1 MLVEKELAGLAPR
14 SETVITIGVF
24 DGVHSGHKYLLSK
37 LAEQSKNDKLISCVI
52 TFKQH
57 PQNLLNPQSRLPFLT
72 NLPQKTKLLRDE
84 GVQIIIALTF
94 TLELAQTSARQ
105 FIELLKRCLNMRSLI
120 LGPDFTLGRSQ
131 EGNVDLLRNL
141 SGDMDFE
148 LTVMPHLR
156 IDGEIVSST
165 AIRDALIKGDIK
177 KANKMLGRYFS
188 LEGRIIMGSGRGME
202 LGFPTANLDIE
213 TERALP
219 SDGIYATWAYLDS
232 KRYPS
237 VTNIGKRPTF
247 GEDDRTVE
255 VYIIGFEGNLYRQQ
269 LKIDII
275 ERLRDEQKFTTTLA
289 LQDQIADDVRQAE
302 ALLAQID
309 NK

>member
-1 MLVEKELAGLAPR
+1 MLLEKELAGLSPK
-14 SETVITIGVF
+14 SETVLTIGVF
-24 DGVHSGHKYLLSK
+24 DGVHSGHKYLLSD
-37 LAEQSKNDKLISCVI
+37 LIEQSKTDKLISGVI

-57 PQNLLNPQSRLPFLT
+57 PQRLLNPQFSPPFLT
-72 NLPQKTKLLRDE
+72 NLPQKIKLLRDE

-105 FIELLKRCLNMRSLI
+105 FIGLLQKYLKMRSLV

-131 EGNVDLLRNL
+131 EGNVDFLRNL
-141 SGDMDFE
+141 GGNMNFK
-148 LTVMPHLR
+148 LTVVPHLK

-177 KANKMLGRYFS
+177 KANQMLGRYFS
-188 LEGRIIMGSGRGME
+188 LEGRIITGSGRGTE

-213 TERALP
+213 TERAFP
-219 SDGIYATWAYLDS
+219 SDGIYATWAYIDNQ
-232 KRYPS
+232 RYPS

-247 GEDDRTVE
+247 GENERIVE
-255 VYIIGFEGNLYRQQ
+255 VYIIGFEGNLYRHQ

-275 ERLRDEQKFTTTLA
+275 EKLRDEQKFATTGA
-289 LQDQIADDVRQAE
+289 LQQQIADDVRQAG
-302 ALLAQID
+302 ALLARPND
-309 NK
+309 K

>member
-105 FIELLKRCLNMRSLI
+105 FIELLKRYLNMRSLI

-165 AIRDALIKGDIK
+165 AIRDALIKGNIK

-219 SDGIYATWAYLDS
+219 SDGIYVTWAYLDN

-247 GEDDRTVE
+247 GKDDRTVE

-275 ERLRDEQKFTTTLA
+275 ERLRDEQKFTTTSA

-302 ALLAQID
+302 ALLAQLD